1 MTAGHAA
8 VQPPTSPTGLRMPDW
23 TFTGPLLGRSA
34 LIWASARACLA
45 FVNWA
50 VAGFAGP
57 FSLAVTA
64 KAAIW
69 TAAVVGVL
77 GVLELR
83 RRNEHL
89 LLANLGIPQR
99 TLAALATVP
108 AILGELALASM
119 GTDAAPR
126 G

>member
-1 MTAGHAA
+1 
-8 VQPPTSPTGLRMPDW
+8 MPDW
-23 TFTGPLLGRSA
+23 TFTRPLLGRGA
-34 LIWASARACLA
+34 LIWGSARACLA

-50 VAGFAGP
+50 VSGFTGP
-57 FSLAVTA
+57 FSLAVTP
-64 KAAIW
+64 KAAVW
-69 TAAVVGVL
+69 TAAVVGLL

-89 LLANLGIPQR
+89 LLANLGVRQR

-108 AILGELALASM
+108 AILGELALAMM